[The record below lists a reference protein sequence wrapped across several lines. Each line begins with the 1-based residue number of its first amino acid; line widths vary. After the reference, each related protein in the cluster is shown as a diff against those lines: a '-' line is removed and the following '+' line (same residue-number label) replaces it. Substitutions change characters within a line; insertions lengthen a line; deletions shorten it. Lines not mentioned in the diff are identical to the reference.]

1 MTAEESVRF
10 YEDMQAYFDKCEAFK
25 EEVRKFFE
33 HYKPRNHD
41 LKNRH
46 QPNS

>member
-10 YEDMQAYFDKCEAFK
+10 YEMQQAYRLKCEEFRK
-25 EEVRKFFE
+25 ELSLYLE

-41 LKNRH
+41 LKN
-46 QPNS
+46 

>member
-1 MTAEESVRF
+1 MTNEERAIF
-10 YEDMQAYFDKCEAFK
+10 YKQREAYFDKCEAFK

>member
-10 YEDMQAYFDKCEAFK
+10 YEMQQEYRLKCEEFRQ
-25 EEVRKFFE
+25 EMNKFLE
-33 HYKPRNHD
+33 HYKPRKHD

>member
-1 MTAEESVRF
+1 MTAEESVRL
-10 YEDMQAYFDKCEAFK
+10 YEMQQEYRLKCEEFMQ
-25 EEVRKFFE
+25 EMYKFLE